1 MSAPTLTS
9 AAASRPPSAPELM
22 TEARGTAA
30 TAPRAAALLRSRGLQ
45 VGGITPFSAT
55 DYPGK
60 LAAVVFVQGCPW
72 RCGYCHNP
80 HLQTRSASSPLDWA
94 QVLAL
99 LKRRVGL
106 IDAVVFSGGEP
117 TIDPALEDAMR
128 EVRAL
133 GFAVGL
139 HTAGAY
145 PRRLAE
151 VLPLLDWV
159 GIDVKTSPQRYDELT
174 RISGSGQ
181 ALDASLQ
188 AVLESGVPHEVRPT
202 LHPDLHTS
210 AGILALAQSLSAM
223 GVRHYAL
230 QQFRAVGC
238 AQEEF
243 NQAPAAYVSDA
254 ALVSQLQ
261 ALFPQFILRN
271 A

>member
-9 AAASRPPSAPELM
+9 AVATRPVSAPEL
-22 TEARGTAA
+22 TVGARA
-30 TAPRAAALLRSRGLQ
+30 RGLQ

-80 HLQTRSASSPLDWA
+80 HLQTRTDDRALPWV

-117 TIDPALEDAMR
+117 TIDPALENAMR

-133 GFAVGL
+133 GFGVGL
-139 HTAGAY
+139 HTAGVY

-151 VLPLLDWV
+151 VLPLVDWV
-159 GIDVKTSPQRYDELT
+159 GLDVK
-174 RISGSGQ
+174 
-181 ALDASLQ
+181 ASLQ
-188 AVLESGVPHEVRPT
+188 GYDAITRITDSARHALASAETVLASGVAHEFRTTVHPGLHAEHEV
-202 LHPDLHTS
+202 
-210 AGILALAQSLSAM
+210 LALAQTLSTM
-223 GVRHYAL
+223 GVRSYAL
-230 QQFRAVGC
+230 QVFRGTGC
-238 AQEEF
+238 ADESLR
-243 NQAPAAYVSDA
+243 AASTVGYPSADLVTRVS
-254 ALVSQLQ
+254 
-261 ALFPQFILRN
+261 ALFETFTFRRE
-271 A
+271 

>member
-9 AAASRPPSAPELM
+9 AAASRPPSAPELV

-30 TAPRAAALLRSRGLQ
+30 TAPRAAALLRSRSLQ

-60 LAAVVFVQGCPW
+60 LAAVVVVQGCPW

-80 HLQTRSASSPLDWA
+80 HLQTRSASSPLDWP

-133 GFAVGL
+133 GFAIGL

-151 VLPLLDWV
+151 ILPLLDWV
-159 GIDVKTSPQRYDELT
+159 GIDVKTSPRRYDALT
-174 RISGSGQ
+174 QISGSGQ

-188 AVLESGVPHEVRPT
+188 AVLESGVPHEVRTT

-210 AGILALAQSLSAM
+210 ADILALARSLSAM
-223 GVRHYAL
+223 GVHHYAL
-230 QQFRAVGC
+230 QEFRAVGC
-238 AQEEF
+238 VDEGF
-243 NQAPAAYVSDA
+243 KRPAAAAYLGA
-254 ALVSQLQ
+254 ALVSQVR
-261 ALFPQFILRN
+261 ALFPNFTLREV
-271 A
+271 